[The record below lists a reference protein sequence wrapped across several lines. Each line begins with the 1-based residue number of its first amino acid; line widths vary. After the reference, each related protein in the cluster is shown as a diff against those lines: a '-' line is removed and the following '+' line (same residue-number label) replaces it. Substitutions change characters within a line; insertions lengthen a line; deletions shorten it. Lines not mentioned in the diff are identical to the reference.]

1 MLTLVTCE
9 NWRDVFFLC
18 FHVHLYADKGIFI
31 RLFQLNTG
39 VALTDL
45 KLHITKELQ
54 KKKKSTE
61 NLQARVSFELKCE
74 DMGIFLIYSTSVK
87 YPCLSIS
94 SRLGCAKQK
103 TSFFSACHTNEI
115 MQSSRQISACLL
127 EYGENASLLSCK

>member
-9 NWRDVFFLC
+9 NWRVGFFLC
-18 FHVHLYADKGIFI
+18 FHVHLHVDEGIFI
-31 RLFQLNTG
+31 LLFQLNTG

-54 KKKKSTE
+54 KKKKHTE
-61 NLQARVSFELKCE
+61 NLQARVSFGLKRE
-74 DMGIFLIYSTSVK
+74 DMGIFLIYSTFVK

-103 TSFFSACHTNEI
+103 TSFF
-115 MQSSRQISACLL
+115 LL
-127 EYGENASLLSCK
+127 VTVTKLCSQVGKYLAAY